1 MTYTMNQQKIE
12 HVVKA
17 TVLRIAILCAKG
29 TMICIVLQTFTFLRD
44 QPCRSDEFGT
54 TFTYC
59 LM

>member
-1 MTYTMNQQKIE
+1 MNQQKIE
-12 HVVKA
+12 DVVKA

-29 TMICIVLQTFTFLRD
+29 TMICIVLQTITFLRD
-44 QPCRSDEFGT
+44 QPYRSDEFGT